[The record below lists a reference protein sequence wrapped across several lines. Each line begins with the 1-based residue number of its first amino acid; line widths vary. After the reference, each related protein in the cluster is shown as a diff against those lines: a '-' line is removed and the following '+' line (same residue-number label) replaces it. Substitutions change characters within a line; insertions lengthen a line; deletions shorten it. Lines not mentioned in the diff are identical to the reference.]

1 MTKFAGVSAECLS
14 SKKLSAFMLACL
26 FIIETVIFYWT
37 VTRNVSPFYP
47 INFDQVS
54 YYFDSYAIIDKGW
67 LAVIDEFIHVKHPTG
82 VGLTAQGAIFGLLF
96 GANRTVIVSLN
107 LIYFLALQLALFRV
121 IFERTRSFDLAW
133 FSLALII
140 ACPTIFNRAGGIYDF
155 RPDFL
160 ALCLYG
166 VLICSILWSETFLYA
181 SRSWIV
187 AAAAI
192 VLISFRF
199 FTALYVAGI
208 LSCLLTI
215 LVWSAVK
222 SNSSDDRSLARLRAR
237 NLLAASIVIA
247 LIAAPLLFGAR
258 HELYEYYLLGHVL
271 GEEKYIRAHQLG
283 LYTVLD
289 HVLYYPKSVYKDHLG
304 WLSVALTVFI
314 FAFSVG
320 IFLLLH
326 LPKEVLL
333 QRLKRYGLDLIVL
346 GIGSLIP
353 IAALTT
359 DIAKSPV
366 VAGIIIVPIIMLFTF
381 LCAVFWPTGTSEG
394 VGQDAARKTVRVPE
408 KDLAVFF
415 TSHAEILREIGV
427 VVAVTLGLGYF
438 VVCGL
443 APPDDKSMA
452 DLHRI
457 TEINDAIDRYVIQ
470 NSLTNPGISFDRV
483 TDYMNLPTV
492 KLFFFE
498 RYHRIIYF
506 QPLFGNYNSGIF
518 ATPSDVAMQL
528 IMKSDIV
535 VLTDPV
541 RGRPGY
547 PMDKKITE
555 YWDEIAAWTRKNR
568 TLFYSTVILGV
579 PHEVYVRFN
588 SPGGNSK

>member
-1 MTKFAGVSAECLS
+1 MVLPSAHHRL
-14 SKKLSAFMLACL
+14 
-26 FIIETVIFYWT
+26 
-37 VTRNVSPFYP
+37 P
-47 INFDQVS
+47 D
-54 YYFDSYAIIDKGW
+54 D
-67 LAVIDEFIHVKHPTG
+67 
-82 VGLTAQGAIFGLLF
+82 
-96 GANRTVIVSLN
+96 
-107 LIYFLALQLALFRV
+107 LQPGRG
-121 IFERTRSFDLAW
+121 
-133 FSLALII
+133 
-140 ACPTIFNRAGGIYDF
+140 NYDF

-326 LPKEVLL
+326 LP
-333 QRLKRYGLDLIVL
+333 QG
-346 GIGSLIP
+346 
-353 IAALTT
+353 
-359 DIAKSPV
+359 SPV
-366 VAGIIIVPIIMLFTF
+366 TTLEALRSR
-381 LCAVFWPTGTSEG
+381 LDCA
-394 VGQDAARKTVRVPE
+394 R
-408 KDLAVFF
+408 
-415 TSHAEILREIGV
+415 
-427 VVAVTLGLGYF
+427 
-438 VVCGL
+438 
-443 APPDDKSMA
+443 
-452 DLHRI
+452 HRQL
-457 TEINDAIDRYVIQ
+457 DSDRR
-470 NSLTNPGISFDRV
+470 SDH
-483 TDYMNLPTV
+483 
-492 KLFFFE
+492 
-498 RYHRIIYF
+498 RYC
-506 QPLFGNYNSGIF
+506 
-518 ATPSDVAMQL
+518 
-528 IMKSDIV
+528 
-535 VLTDPV
+535 
-541 RGRPGY
+541 
-547 PMDKKITE
+547 
-555 YWDEIAAWTRKNR
+555 
-568 TLFYSTVILGV
+568 
-579 PHEVYVRFN
+579 
-588 SPGGNSK
+588 